1 MSTAAERYE
10 SVRKQIAEAA
20 VKAGRPAGGVRLL
33 AVSKSQPAQAI
44 RELYGLGQRQFG
56 ENYAQEMAAKA
67 KELQDLP
74 DLELV
79 FIGTV
84 QSNKL
89 NLIAQVAAAVQS
101 VGSERHARLLAK
113 AVAAAGKSAFPV
125 HLIVN
130 AGNEETKHGLSFDDV
145 EPLAR
150 VVARDLPE
158 LSLQGLMAIPPI
170 GAPADLYEKLARL
183 AVRVGRGDLSLGMSA
198 DLAPA
203 VAAGSTCVRIGTALF
218 GPRGP
223 R

>member
-10 SVRKQIAEAA
+10 SVREQIAGAA
-20 VKAGRPAGGVRLL
+20 RSAGRRPEDVRLL
-33 AVSKSQPAQAI
+33 AVSKAQPAAAI
-44 RELYGLGQRQFG
+44 RELYALGQRQFG

-74 DLELV
+74 GLELV

-89 NLIAQVAAAVQS
+89 NLVAQVASAVQS

-113 AVAAAGKSAFPV
+113 AVAAASKKNFPV

-130 AGNEETKHGLSFDDV
+130 AGNEESKHGLREDEV

-150 VVARDLPE
+150 LVERELPE

-170 GAPADLYEKLARL
+170 GASPELYERLSRL
-183 AVRVGRGDLSLGMSA
+183 AAKVGKGDLSLGMSS

-203 VAAGSTCVRIGTALF
+203 IAAGSTCVRIGTALF
-218 GPRGP
+218 GPRAP